1 MITKGYNI
9 HHQFMIISKKKHE
22 ELLAAEIK
30 KTQEMIV
37 LNKNLDKIWDITDR
51 WRRKKIGN
59 YRAISEIHQLLSR
72 LFIEKGQEDGRITE
86 AS

>member
-1 MITKGYNI
+1 
-9 HHQFMIISKKKHE
+9 MIISKKKHE

-51 WRRKKIGN
+51 WRRDD
-59 YRAISEIHQLLSR
+59 SVL
-72 LFIEKGQEDGRITE
+72 
-86 AS
+86 